1 MGEVTALNPVLRV
14 AQALQEP
21 KAVTEKRD
29 AAWKQYELLE
39 VPRLEKTD
47 LRRVAWEV
55 GEFEPSEAPIPESA
69 LAYVRGI
76 THSYALVVD
85 GLVREIRLAEEAKEK
100 GVALLAIHEACETH
114 PEIWNRHF
122 GTIVPV
128 EEAKWTAL
136 NMALFAGGVF
146 LHVPRGAELEQPVEV
161 VYVWT
166 GRPFSACS
174 RSLVVTEPLSRLRY
188 AETTFAADGGRF
200 VNSHVL
206 EVFAGQASRVEI
218 AMADEWAKGGIHFVT
233 RRAKTDNDAEV
244 DWVVA
249 DTSDGQAVETIES
262 ALVGQGSRSFTR
274 VMGLGHGRAHVE
286 ITASMRHVGRHTESE
301 ISMNGALRDRA
312 NVIFRSRT
320 QIEKGAVG
328 AGSEQH
334 DRMIMV
340 DGTARAD
347 AIPMLLIDEN
357 DVERCGHAA
366 SVGKID
372 PLQVYYLMSRGI
384 PQSVAV
390 QMIIW
395 GYLRDSVEALPSDA
409 MRDLVV
415 SRVERE
421 LAR

>member
-14 AQALQEP
+14 AQALQES

-29 AAWKQYELLE
+29 AAWKLFESLE

-47 LRRVAWEV
+47 LRRVRWDV
-55 GEFEPSEAPIPESA
+55 GEFEPSETPVPEDA
-69 LAYVRGI
+69 LAYVRALD
-76 THSYALVVD
+76 HSYALVVD
-85 GLVREIRLAEEAKEK
+85 GRVREIRLADEAREK
-100 GVALLAIHEACETH
+100 GVQLVPIHEACEAH
-114 PEIWNRHF
+114 ADAWQRHF
-122 GTIVPV
+122 GAIVPA

-136 NMALFAGGVF
+136 NMALFLGGVF
-146 LHVPRGAELEQPVEV
+146 VRVPRGAELEQPIEI

-166 GRPFSACS
+166 GGPYSACS
-174 RSLVVTEPLSRLRY
+174 RSLVVADALARVRY
-188 AETTFAADGGRF
+188 AETTFAAGGSPF
-200 VNSHVL
+200 VSSHVL
-206 EVFAGQASRVEI
+206 EVYASQASRVEI
-218 AMADEWAKGGIHFVT
+218 ATADEWVRGGMHFVT
-233 RRAKTDNDAEV
+233 RRAQTENDAEV

-249 DTSDGQAVETIES
+249 DTSDGQAVEWIES
-262 ALVGQGSRSFTR
+262 ALVGQGSRSFAR
-274 VMGLGHGRAHVE
+274 VMGVGHGRAHVE

-301 ISMNGALRDRA
+301 IAMSGALRDRA

>member
-21 KAVTEKRD
+21 KAVTVRRD
-29 AAWKQYELLE
+29 AAWKLYESLE

-55 GEFEPSEAPIPESA
+55 GEFEPSDAPVPEAA
-69 LAYVRGI
+69 LGYVRELA
-76 THSYALVVD
+76 HSYALVVD
-85 GLVREIRLAEEAKEK
+85 GRIREIHLSEEAKEK
-100 GVALLAIHEACETH
+100 GVVVTSILEACDAH

-122 GTIVPV
+122 GTIVPA

-136 NMALFAGGVF
+136 NMALFAGGLFV
-146 LHVPRGAELEQPVEV
+146 LVPRGAELEQPVEV

-166 GRPFSACS
+166 GRTFSACS

-188 AETTFAADGGRF
+188 AETTFASDGGRF

-218 AMADEWAKGGIHFVT
+218 ATADEWAKGGIHFVT
-233 RRAKTDNDAEV
+233 RRAKAGNDAEI

-262 ALVGQGSRSFTR
+262 ALVGQGSRSFAR

>member
-21 KAVTEKRD
+21 KVVTEKRD
-29 AAWKQYELLE
+29 AAWKLYESLE

-47 LRRVAWEV
+47 LRRVTWDV
-55 GEFEPSEAPIPESA
+55 GEFEATGAEVPEDVAS
-69 LAYVRGI
+69 YVQGI
-76 THSYALVVD
+76 EHSYALVVD
-85 GLVREIRLAEEAKEK
+85 GVVREIRLSDEAQAK
-100 GVALLAIHEACETH
+100 GVVLVSIHDACTTH
-114 PEIWNRHF
+114 AEVWNRHF
-122 GTIVPV
+122 GAIVP
-128 EEAKWTAL
+128 ADDSKWAAL

-146 LHVPRGAELEQPVEV
+146 VHVPRGAELEHPIEV

-174 RSLVVTEPLSRLRY
+174 RSLVVTEPLARLRY
-188 AETTFAADGGRF
+188 AETTFAKGGERF

-206 EVFAGQASRVEI
+206 EVFASQASSIQV
-218 AMADEWAKGGIHFVT
+218 ATADEWQKGGMHFVT
-233 RRAKTDNDAEV
+233 RRAKTENDAEV

-249 DTSDGQAVETIES
+249 DTSDGQAVELVES
-262 ALVGQGSRSFTR
+262 ELAGQGSRSFTR

-301 ISMNGALRDRA
+301 ISMHGALRDRA

-384 PQSVAV
+384 PQSTAV

-395 GYLRDSVEALPSDA
+395 GYLRDTVEALPSDA
-409 MRDLVV
+409 MRQIVV